1 VSLSEIR
8 YQTAAVRM
16 LRSAMAGDRVAHAYI
31 FAGPRGVG
39 KGLAARQFAK
49 LLMCAKPRG
58 SGEKLDP
65 CDKCGHCTRIDRDTH
80 PDLYWFR
87 KEEDRNDFRLS
98 IVTRRQGESS
108 ASPSVTVTE
117 SVVLH
122 PMEAAR
128 TVTVLD
134 DAELLNAS
142 AANALLK
149 TLEEPSPHAVL
160 ILLCADASELPG
172 TILSRCQWVRFN
184 PLPEE
189 FVEEKVRE
197 VLAAQ
202 AAKPPEKGRKAEAP
216 RPIAR
221 EEIAFICRFAGV
233 SIEQAVQ
240 LAGSGLWGLK
250 RAILPGLEAMDEAD
264 ALDKAEAIAG
274 WAVTEARRRR
284 VPKGTPEETAVR
296 RSSARLALAVVASVF
311 RDAAMVAVGASE
323 AARLTNA
330 DQPDVIQA
338 LAAWSVESCGRAVS
352 VLADAQAQIVRY
364 VHVELATENA
374 LVQVSRLRPAVA
386 SRR

>member
-1 VSLSEIR
+1 
-8 YQTAAVRM
+8 M
-16 LRSAMAGDRVAHAYI
+16 LRSAVAGDRVAHAYI
-31 FAGPRGVG
+31 FVGPRGVG

-58 SGEKLDP
+58 AGEKLDA
-65 CDKCGHCTRIDRDTH
+65 CDTCDHCTRIDRGTH

-98 IVTRRQGESS
+98 VVTRRHSDES

-117 SVVLH
+117 SVVLY

-134 DAELLNAS
+134 DAELLNKS

-160 ILLCADASELPG
+160 ILLCADASQLPG
-172 TILSRCQWVRFN
+172 TILSRCQWVRFG

-189 FVEEKVRE
+189 FVAEKVRE

-202 AAKPPEKGRKAEAP
+202 AAHPPEKGRKAEAP

-221 EEIAFICRFAGV
+221 EEIAFICRFAGG

-250 RAILPGLEAMDEAD
+250 RAILPGLAAMDEAD
-264 ALDKAEAIAG
+264 ALDMAEAIAG
-274 WAVTEARRRR
+274 WAVTEARRLR

-296 RSSARLALAVVASVF
+296 RSSARLALAVVASAF
-311 RDAAMVAVGASE
+311 RDAAMVAVGSPEGAG
-323 AARLTNA
+323 LTNA
-330 DQPDVIQA
+330 DQPDAIRL
-338 LAAWSVESCGRAVS
+338 LASWSADACSRAVS
-352 VLADAQAQIVRY
+352 ILADGQAQIVRY
-364 VHVELATENA
+364 VHVDLATENA
-374 LVQVSRLRPAVA
+374 LVQVARLRHAAARV
-386 SRR
+386 